1 METMLLDKLDDIQV
15 FNEYQTAMAMVEYYN
30 KMLYMESYVQE
41 AAGTAEKKSGI
52 LNKIGNA
59 IAKGIDAIIKA
70 LRNISNKLSN
80 KSGEEK
86 LKRYYDQKESEGVDA
101 DAATEEL
108 VEAIANQE
116 GEKVDE
122 ETLADIRE
130 FLKKYHASGKL
141 VVSYNE
147 DAAKGFLLFADN
159 LNRLSEFLLRCDP
172 SKKAEAQKLINGI
185 NNAIRTVETNINRK
199 DKQCDPGYAH
209 GIFSEVEKAANN
221 FKVKSG
227 EALSKTDNP
236 ETKEFINSIIQSAG
250 VGGVLQTFGKVT
262 GFMNKPVK
270 EKSIIINALG
280 SLIDATKS
288 VFGRHVTGKDKG
300 RMDNVVKAR
309 EKYKRAG
316 KKVGELDQ
324 NGSVKDT
331 LKQVQQNR
339 KGIDTITDFNN
350 KKEQSDAISDQLGAY
365 GKYTTTDVE
374 NYPKKA
380 KRGLFDKLSRKKRTQ
395 QMIDNTTTISEPVEF
410 DDIPPELKQSYENMS
425 R

>member
-15 FNEYQTAMAMVEYYN
+15 FNEYQTAMAMIEYYN

-41 AAGTAEKKSGI
+41 AAGTAEKKDGI

-101 DAATEEL
+101 DAATDEL
-108 VEAIANQE
+108 VKAIANQE
-116 GEKVDE
+116 GEQVDE

-209 GIFSEVEKAANN
+209 GIFVEVEKAANN

-236 ETKEFINSIIQSAG
+236 ETKQFINSIINSAG
-250 VGGVLQTFGKVT
+250 TGGSVLNKFGQVVGLL
-262 GFMNKPVK
+262 NKPVK
-270 EKSIIINALG
+270 VKSRVVNFVG
-280 SLIDATKS
+280 SFADAGKR
-288 VFGRHVTGKDKG
+288 VFGVHVTGKNKG
-300 RMDNVVKAR
+300 RMDNVVKAEGKAKR
-309 EKYKRAG
+309 SGEKIQSVDMEKS
-316 KKVGELDQ
+316 VGE
-324 NGSVKDT
+324 N
-331 LKQVQQNR
+331 LKRVQDSR
-339 KGIDTITDFNN
+339 KGINDVTVLNDRKERSTAANNQLGLRGTETITPVEDAQP
-350 KKEQSDAISDQLGAY
+350 KE
-365 GKYTTTDVE
+365 
-374 NYPKKA
+374 
-380 KRGLFDKLSRKKRTQ
+380 KRGLLKRKKKDRLASTRFESEE
-395 QMIDNTTTISEPVEF
+395 ID
-410 DDIPPELKQSYENMS
+410 DDGVPADILDTYNRMS

>member
-15 FNEYQTAMAMVEYYN
+15 FNEYQTAMAMIEYYN

-41 AAGTAEKKSGI
+41 AAGTAEKKDGI

-101 DAATEEL
+101 DAATDEL
-108 VEAIANQE
+108 VKAIADQQ

-209 GIFSEVEKAANN
+209 GIFNEVEKAANN

-236 ETKEFINSIIQSAG
+236 ETKEFINSIINSAG
-250 VGGVLQTFGKVT
+250 TGGSVLNKFGQVV

-270 EKSIIINALG
+270 ERSIIINALG

-288 VFGRHVTGKDKG
+288 VFGRHVTGKNKG
-300 RMDNVVKAR
+300 RMDNVVKA
-309 EKYKRAG
+309 EGKAKRSG
-316 KKVGELDQ
+316 KDVHEVDP
-324 NGSVKDT
+324 NVSVKDM
-331 LKQVQQNR
+331 LKQVGKNR
-339 KGIDTITDFNN
+339 EGINDVTNLND
-350 KKEQSDAISDQLGAY
+350 KKEQSNAMSDQLGAY
-365 GKYTTTDVE
+365 GKEETTPVE
-374 NYPKKA
+374 NAPQKQKG
-380 KRGLFDKLSRKKRTQ
+380 GLFGRIFGR
-395 QMIDNTTTISEPVEF
+395 
-410 DDIPPELKQSYENMS
+410 
-425 R
+425 

>member
-15 FNEYQTAMAMVEYYN
+15 FNEYQTAMAMIEYYN

-41 AAGTAEKKSGI
+41 AAGTAEKKDGI

-101 DAATEEL
+101 DAATDEL
-108 VEAIANQE
+108 VKAIANQE
-116 GEKVDE
+116 GEQVDE

-159 LNRLSEFLLRCDP
+159 LNRLSEFILRCDP

-185 NNAIRTVETNINRK
+185 NNAIRIVETNINRK

-236 ETKEFINSIIQSAG
+236 ETKEFINSIINSAG
-250 VGGVLQTFGKVT
+250 TGGSVLNKFGQVV

-270 EKSIIINALG
+270 ERSIIINALG

-288 VFGRHVTGKDKG
+288 VFGRHVTGKNKG
-300 RMDNVVKAR
+300 RMDNVVKAEEKAKRSGKNVR
-309 EKYKRAG
+309 E
-316 KKVGELDQ
+316 VDP
-324 NGSVKDT
+324 NGSVKDM
-331 LKQVQQNR
+331 LKQVGKNR
-339 KGIDTITDFNN
+339 EGINDVTNLNDN
-350 KKEQSDAISDQLGAY
+350 KEQSNAMSDQLRAY
-365 GKYTTTDVE
+365 GKEETTPVE
-374 NYPKKA
+374 NAQPKQKG
-380 KRGLFDKLSRKKRTQ
+380 GLFGKILGR
-395 QMIDNTTTISEPVEF
+395 
-410 DDIPPELKQSYENMS
+410 
-425 R
+425 

>member
-15 FNEYQTAMAMVEYYN
+15 FNEYQTAMAMIEYYN

-41 AAGTAEKKSGI
+41 AAGTAEKKDGI

-101 DAATEEL
+101 DAATDEL
-108 VEAIANQE
+108 VKAIANQE

-122 ETLADIRE
+122 ETLADIKE

-159 LNRLSEFLLRCDP
+159 LNRLSEFILRCDP

-185 NNAIRTVETNINRK
+185 NNAIRIVETNINRK

-209 GIFSEVEKAANN
+209 GIFVEVEKAANN

-236 ETKEFINSIIQSAG
+236 ETKQFINSIINSAG
-250 VGGVLQTFGKVT
+250 TGGSVLNKFGQVV

-270 EKSIIINALG
+270 ERSIIINALG

-288 VFGRHVTGKDKG
+288 VFGRHVTGKNKG
-300 RMDNVVKAR
+300 RMDNVVKA
-309 EKYKRAG
+309 EGKAKRSG
-316 KKVGELDQ
+316 KDVHEVDP
-324 NGSVKDT
+324 NGSVKDM
-331 LKQVQQNR
+331 LKQVGKNR
-339 KGIDTITDFNN
+339 EGINDVTDLNN
-350 KKEQSDAISDQLGAY
+350 KKEQSNAMSDQLGAY
-365 GKYTTTDVE
+365 GKEETTPVE
-374 NYPKKA
+374 NAPQKEK
-380 KRGLFDKLSRKKRTQ
+380 GGFLSKIFGR
-395 QMIDNTTTISEPVEF
+395 
-410 DDIPPELKQSYENMS
+410 
-425 R
+425 